1 MRLTLGILQMEQQLQ
16 FQQALEPIPFQV
28 VSDTHTGRTTQRLNL
43 SAKYTNLLSKNRR
56 EEVERET
63 IQKFESIKPEV
74 LSLCIYAKRS
84 LF

>member
-1 MRLTLGILQMEQQLQ
+1 MEQQLQ

-28 VSDTHTGRTTQRLNL
+28 VSDTHTSRPTRGLNL
-43 SAKYTNLLSKNRR
+43 STKYINLLSKNRR